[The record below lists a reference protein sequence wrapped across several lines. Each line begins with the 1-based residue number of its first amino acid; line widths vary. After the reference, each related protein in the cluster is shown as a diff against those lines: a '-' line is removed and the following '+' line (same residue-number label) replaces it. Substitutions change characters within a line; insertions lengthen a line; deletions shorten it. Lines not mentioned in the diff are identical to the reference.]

1 MAQGGADR
9 LTGVVTGVEAPH
21 LPGMEPRE
29 EALADLWA
37 TGISPDGHPT
47 RFVREELTRRGVVTA
62 ARLKTMPDGERV
74 LVGGVVTHRQ
84 RPATAS
90 GITFVNLED
99 ETGLINVVV
108 SRGCWARYRTPARA
122 AAILVRGKL
131 EQVEGV
137 TNVVADKI
145 EPLPVAPAG
154 ASRDYR

>member
-1 MAQGGADR
+1 M
-9 LTGVVTGVEAPH
+9 
-21 LPGMEPRE
+21 
-29 EALADLWA
+29 
-37 TGISPDGHPT
+37 
-47 RFVREELTRRGVVTA
+47 
-62 ARLKTMPDGERV
+62 
-74 LVGGVVTHRQ
+74 VTHRQ

-108 SRGCWARYRTPARA
+108 SRGCWARYRTQARA

-154 ASRDYR
+154 PSRDYR